1 MHITDVVAL
10 RPVPAAVVFM
20 MLTRRCPL
28 SCAHCS
34 TNSMLASEQHNGEIF
49 AEFARSFTAE
59 DHPKIAYLTGGEPLL
74 RPKLV
79 REIAT
84 AAHAVGTQTVLISGF
99 YFARPDGRIPP
110 SLLRSML
117 AVDHVTVSLDEFH
130 EAQVPRAAVFATIA
144 TLLGAGQDV
153 SLQIVGTGAGD
164 PYLEEVTTDLRNFF
178 ADRVPALVA
187 RLNPVGR
194 AKMWLRKDV
203 HRDAQPI
210 VAPCSLAAWPLVGF
224 DGTIVA
230 CCLQKV
236 VDGPAPEHLLLGTA
250 PATKWP
256 AVARA
261 MHERAT
267 LRVLRTYGPEVLA
280 DQAGIE
286 LSAKGYCATCAL
298 VGQPAGTAAAE
309 ALTRRPTFPIIE
321 DEVLRM
327 QLESGPTG
335 FAARY
340 GIPEYANMLNLGLD
354 SQVPA
359 AT

>member
-1 MHITDVVAL
+1 
-10 RPVPAAVVFM
+10 M

-49 AEFARSFTAE
+49 AEFARSFTVE
-59 DHPKIAYLTGGEPLL
+59 DHPKIAYMTGGEPLL
-74 RPKLV
+74 RPELV

-84 AAHAVGTQTVLISGF
+84 AAHAVGTQAVLISGF
-99 YFARPDGRIPP
+99 YFARPDGKIAPN
-110 SLLRSML
+110 LLRAML
-117 AVDHVTVSLDEFH
+117 AVDHVTVSLDQFH
-130 EAQVPRAAVFATIA
+130 EKQVSRAAVFATIA
-144 TLLGAGQDV
+144 TLLDAGQDV
-153 SLQIVGTGAGD
+153 SLQLVGTGAGD
-164 PYLEEVTTDLRNFF
+164 PYLKEVTTDLRNFF

-187 RLNPVGR
+187 RLSPVGR
-194 AKMWLRKDV
+194 GRMLLRKDV

-236 VDGPAPEHLLLGTA
+236 VDGPAPAHLLLGKA
-250 PATKWP
+250 PSTQWP
-256 AVARA
+256 AVASAMRDRA
-261 MHERAT
+261 L

-280 DQAGIE
+280 DKAGIE
-286 LSAKGYCATCAL
+286 LSDKGYCATCAL
-298 VGQPAGTAAAE
+298 LGQPAGTAAAE
-309 ALTRRPTFPIIE
+309 SLTSRPSFPVIE

-335 FAARY
+335 FAARH
-340 GIPEYANMLNLGLD
+340 GIPEYANLLNLGLAA
-354 SQVPA
+354 QVSPA
-359 AT
+359 V